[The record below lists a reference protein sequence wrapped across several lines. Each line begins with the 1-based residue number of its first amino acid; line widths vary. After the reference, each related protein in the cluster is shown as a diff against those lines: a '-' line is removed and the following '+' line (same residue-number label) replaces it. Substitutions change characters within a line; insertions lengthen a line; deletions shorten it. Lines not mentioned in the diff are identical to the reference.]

1 MIKKRSES
9 KSYRNFNLSIYC
21 PVGSAEMVEN
31 EKKLEENFSKLEK
44 HLNIGHVYIECF
56 RGQNWT
62 DKATIIKAKEFFEKR
77 GIRTS
82 GGITTCDAS
91 DKMGF
96 VSLCYSNPEHVEIL
110 RRSVELC
117 SEVFDEFI
125 FDDFYFLN
133 CRCEKCVEN
142 RGNRTWDEFRLEQK
156 KYLTEEVVLKTAKAT
171 NPNVNAIVKFPNWFE
186 DFPQAGYDLG
196 YESEKFD
203 SIYTGTETR
212 NPMYAAQHLPKY
224 LGYFIMRYFD
234 DIAPGK
240 NLGGWFDPYDC
251 TYNLTSYLEQ
261 AYMTVYAKAEEVTL
275 FCLQSLMVDS
285 TYSTFVPALGQLF
298 RDVDEYM
305 SELGNPVGVKTYRPI
320 KSIGEKNLHSYLGMC
335 GIAFD
340 PVKEYPKDASCV
352 FLSEGAA
359 YDENILDYM
368 EETMLAGGDVVVTS
382 GFVKVMG
389 RKLDRIANV
398 IYNGNKAFVDTY
410 ADSRDNGVSLRG
422 HYKGEKR
429 IIIPQLEFGTNDVWA
444 LAAAFGEDNN
454 FPVVLKCNFGRGT
467 FGIVT
472 IPDDMGDLY
481 NYPKEVL
488 TTIRQMMKKSMPVT
502 LNCSAKV
509 MQICY
514 DNDVIILRSNLEY
527 VENVEFEFNKEVN
540 GCVNMQ
546 NNRQIEIKDNKAK
559 VELLPGV
566 SYILKMN

>member
-1 MIKKRSES
+1 
-9 KSYRNFNLSIYC
+9 
-21 PVGSAEMVEN
+21 
-31 EKKLEENFSKLEK
+31 
-44 HLNIGHVYIECF
+44 
-56 RGQNWT
+56 
-62 DKATIIKAKEFFEKR
+62 
-77 GIRTS
+77 
-82 GGITTCDAS
+82 
-91 DKMGF
+91 
-96 VSLCYSNPEHVEIL
+96 
-110 RRSVELC
+110 
-117 SEVFDEFI
+117 
-125 FDDFYFLN
+125 
-133 CRCEKCVEN
+133 
-142 RGNRTWDEFRLEQK
+142 
-156 KYLTEEVVLKTAKAT
+156 
-171 NPNVNAIVKFPNWFE
+171 
-186 DFPQAGYDLG
+186 
-196 YESEKFD
+196 
-203 SIYTGTETR
+203 
-212 NPMYAAQHLPKY
+212 MYAAQHLPKY

-251 TYNLTSYLEQ
+251 TYNLTTYLEQ

-275 FCLQSLMVDS
+275 FCLPSLMVDS